1 MPRKGMLPPRQPGQ
15 DRKPVSVDDG
25 TVIDA
30 RELAPG
36 IRARDVDRRVYH
48 GTEYVFDTSGCAT
61 VGELRALLST
71 ALDDLPADDVRL
83 SEAHM
88 HDNRL
93 RITLAE
99 GVTR

>member
-1 MPRKGMLPPRQPGQ
+1 MPRQGMLPPRQSGQ
-15 DRKPVSVDDG
+15 NRTPASVDKG

-36 IRARDVDRRVYH
+36 IRARDVDRRVYY
-48 GTEYVFDTSGCAT
+48 GTEYVFDIAGCST
-61 VGELRALLST
+61 VGELRAMIGT

-83 SEAHM
+83 SEALM

-93 RITLAE
+93 RVTLAE